1 MPNFI
6 YDIIPPGIKRKAEAT
21 IQEVSRWFKIFKLFL
36 KTSKYGTIIL
46 IIGIVAFG
54 ALLVWA
60 FSPETETIEIF
71 PTQYETEADSNISWQ
86 NGEKA
91 LQKEFDKNA
100 TLADFSSENSAVLF
114 EETSSNNLVPD
125 NLVPETLGTESEN
138 LEELKQPE
146 EESKTTEPFIEEPAI
161 EEPTI
166 EEPVIEESETTP
178 SENLKENLIIFR
190 DLFKVAIGGDPEEE
204 NIGETEHNVLEAIEP
219 AEQPVEQETEQTE
232 QAPEEITEKPV
243 EEPASQEAEP
253 AVLGEELEQ
262 LEEDV
267 ASDADDLL
275 RLIEKIEETPSI
287 NQPSLINHSIIFS
300 GFNTTPVGELISVK
314 FNFSFAAEPRG
325 EKDVL
330 VIDYKL
336 SEEGEWAT
344 LMLTKLDKEQ
354 SNSLNN
360 GYWQEQIPDIVSWD
374 ELNNLKIRFTILTAD
389 FDSNSSA
396 YLDAVW
402 LEVECI
408 KPENGEVLGVKSIE
422 DEYDFELLSN
432 KKDFKIND
440 NLEFKFYIK
449 KKQKTNIL
457 LNLISSEGTVN
468 IKTEVLDSGNR
479 VTNEF
484 NPQVQNQGNDEFD
497 VVLNKNN
504 FYRFKPGKYKLKIE
518 IENSDGIFAGEQ
530 EFTFGVLAINT
541 NKSIYLSGETAYLQ
555 MAALRDDGHTIC
567 DANLKLE
574 IAPPNGGLS
583 SVTVQ
588 KSGECGPNNVVDV
601 PDYFV
606 YYQVNGAGA
615 YQMKLKNLDTGYEI
629 IDSFEVR
636 EEVSFDVERIGPTRI
651 YPLASYGMTLKI
663 KANQDFI
670 GEVIEIVPD
679 SFVIIE
685 TSDKKEEINNG
696 QKLIIWQVDWKAGE
710 IYELKYEFDALDI
723 SPYLYLLG
731 PLKISDFQEIRQ
743 WQIAS
748 DTVANLIL
756 LWDDAVLDAPAGWT
770 CISCT
775 AGQDFYQK
783 FIRGNSAYGNPLG
796 STTHTHGSPTVT
808 GGGYTALQAGGSSG
822 GAVALPGTHSD
833 HTSSVVA
840 AGLQGTN
847 LPLYR
852 YLKVIRYDN
861 GIPSTLPAGVI
872 AIFDDTQPLGWTAIY
887 NDSRYIYGYN
897 TANVGGTGGAASNT
911 HSHTLSLSSPSGA
924 TSTSTAGAKPGT
936 LGYVAAASHTH
947 TITNTGATGNASPDN
962 QPPYMTV
969 ILAKKDAAG
978 AIPQNMIGMF
988 DNTPPVANW
997 TVNSGSGQ
1005 AFYTRMF
1012 KPTGTYGASS
1022 DNSTHTHTGTTIVSN
1037 GDAATYQYKN
1047 AVTSAYY
1054 CLTTH
1059 THTFTVG
1066 ALNSQSHLPP
1076 YRDAIFA
1083 KAGSTPTPNLT
1094 QIHYHWRNDYNN
1106 EADAT
1111 SATSGT
1117 EDTSFDTFSA
1127 SQNKRLRLEISNE
1140 GGAASESVGFLL
1152 EYGLKETTC
1161 GAISTWVDLGAGGGD
1176 WDMFPTDNLTDG
1188 NNTTDIIDSNKGAVS
1203 NANPTFKSSNA
1214 GVKDTSSLVA
1224 AMALTYEDYVEM
1236 EFSIKPNVTSGTY
1249 CFRVTDGGSTTNFT
1263 YSVYPETTVLAN
1275 QAPTI
1280 NEVSLNSKGVINLIE
1295 NSQVD
1300 IMASASVY
1308 DPDGCANISG
1318 VKAIVYRYPTYTA
1331 SCSEDPFN
1339 PNNCYGEDQ
1348 FNCVADG
1355 ACSGNTQNYNCYA
1368 SSSMQFFADPTAG
1381 GTSYAD
1387 DQWVVT
1393 AIASDSAWQDITS
1406 SSFDDVGDTI
1416 VEVNE
1421 LTALEVTFG
1430 SPISY
1435 GEVIVGQDTGSTNKT
1450 TTVRNTGNRGI
1461 DVNLSGTNLAG
1472 ALCGGTITM
1481 DNQEYKNTTPFSWGS
1496 GTDLTDLDVRYM
1508 NGSVSWAKPTSV
1520 TPITNNI
1527 YWGIGVPLGMAPG
1540 TCSGTNYFTAEKDN

>member
-6 YDIIPPGIKRKAEAT
+6 YDIIPPDIKRKAEAT

-46 IIGIVAFG
+46 IIGIVVFG
-54 ALLVWA
+54 AILVFA
-60 FSPETETIEIF
+60 FSQSGTETIEVF
-71 PTQYETEADSNISWQ
+71 PTQVSGDWSNKES
-86 NGEKA
+86 A
-91 LQKEFDKNA
+91 LQKELSGNSA
-100 TLADFSSENSAVLF
+100 LAEFSSENSATLFKAAIEPMEQIQESQPESESEISSQSGEVLGESNEIASESVPQEIN
-114 EETSSNNLVPD
+114 EEQSNPSPEQEQEQ
-125 NLVPETLGTESEN
+125 VPESQDETQDGEIDLN
-138 LEELKQPE
+138 YLEFLKQTGIAVGGE
-146 EESKTTEPFIEEPAI
+146 EEIEEI
-161 EEPTI
+161 PTENI
-166 EEPVIEESETTP
+166 PSESETKEDADKLLNLMEQNEEMP
-178 SENLKENLIIFR
+178 SISEPNLIM
-190 DLFKVAIGGDPEEE
+190 
-204 NIGETEHNVLEAIEP
+204 H
-219 AEQPVEQETEQTE
+219 
-232 QAPEEITEKPV
+232 
-243 EEPASQEAEP
+243 
-253 AVLGEELEQ
+253 
-262 LEEDV
+262 
-267 ASDADDLL
+267 
-275 RLIEKIEETPSI
+275 
-287 NQPSLINHSIIFS
+287 SLVFS
-300 GFNTTPVGELISVK
+300 GFESEKTGEINRAQLV
-314 FNFSFAAEPRG
+314 FSWTAQKRETD
-325 EKDVL
+325 EILL
-330 VIDYKL
+330 VEYKL
-336 SEEGEWAT
+336 SGGEWGT
-344 LMLTKLDKEQ
+344 LFLIQLNTEEH
-354 SNSLNN
+354 SNFSNN
-360 GYWQEQIPDIVSWD
+360 GYWKKEIPEILSWEDVSSL
-374 ELNNLKIRFTILTAD
+374 EVRFTLQSID
-389 FDSNSSA
+389 FESRLPI

-402 LEVECI
+402 LEIEYI
-408 KPENGEVLGVKSIE
+408 KPENGEVLGMRNIE

-541 NKSIYLSGETAYLQ
+541 NKSIYLPGETAYLQ

-588 KSGECGPNNVVDV
+588 KSGECGPNNVIDV
-601 PDYFV
+601 PDYFA
-606 YYQVNGAGA
+606 YYWVNDVGI
-615 YQMKLKNLDTGYEI
+615 YQMKLSNLDNGYEI

-636 EEVSFDVERIGPTRI
+636 ESVPFEVERVGPTRI

-685 TSDKKEEINNG
+685 TSNKREEINNG

-710 IYELKYEFDALDI
+710 IYELKYEFDAPDI

-796 STTHTHGSPTVT
+796 STIHTHSNPGTISFPATSTTEGATGVQNARPALANHTHTTTV
-808 GGGYTALQAGGSSG
+808 
-822 GAVALPGTHSD
+822 SD
-833 HTSSVVA
+833 
-840 AGLQGTN
+840 GLSETN
-847 LPLYR
+847 IPAYR
-852 YLKVIRYDN
+852 YLKVIQYNN

-872 AIFDDTQPLGWTAIY
+872 AIFDGTRPGGWTDVY
-887 NDSRYIYGYN
+887 NDGKYIYGYN
-897 TANVGGTGGAASNT
+897 TANVGGTGGSNT
-911 HSHTLSLSSPSGA
+911 HQHTLTFN
-924 TSTSTAGAKPGT
+924 TSTGAAAQTSAKP
-936 LGYVAAASHTH
+936 VKAAALILGGAQHTH
-947 TITNTGATGNASPDN
+947 SVSNLILSATNHE
-962 QPPYMTV
+962 PPYMTV
-969 ILAKKDAAG
+969 ILAKKDSAG
-978 AIPQNMIGMF
+978 PIDANMIGMF

-1012 KPTGTYGASS
+1012 KPTGAYNTSS
-1022 DNSTHTHTGTTIVSN
+1022 DVSTHSHSSLQATATNPAGDITADTAGATFTTGAHTHTSTAFN
-1037 GDAATYQYKN
+1037 LD
-1047 AVTSAYY
+1047 
-1054 CLTTH
+1054 
-1059 THTFTVG
+1059 
-1066 ALNSQSHLPP
+1066 SQSHLPP

-1083 KAGSTPTPNLT
+1083 KAGSTPLPNLT

-1111 SATSGT
+1111 SATNGS
-1117 EDTSFDTFSA
+1117 EDASFDTFSS
-1127 SQNKRLRLEISNE
+1127 SQNKRLRIEISNE
-1140 GGAASESVGFLL
+1140 GGAASGSVGFLL
-1152 EYGLKETTC
+1152 EYGLKETANC
-1161 GAISTWVDLGAGGGD
+1161 ADISTWVDVGAGGGD
-1176 WDMFPTDNLTDG
+1176 WDMSPTDNLTDG

-1214 GVKDTSSLVA
+1214 GVKDTSSLVT

-1249 CFRVTDGGSTTNFT
+1249 CFRLTDGGSITNFT
-1263 YSVYPETTVLAN
+1263 YSAYPQTTVLAN

-1435 GEVIVGQDTGSTNKT
+1435 GEVIAGQDTGSTNKT